1 MIAVDPYV
9 FEALM
14 PDLVG
19 HDRRPGAYIVYLA
32 LLGLARS
39 QDSVAISL
47 QSLATATGLSKSAVQ
62 RSLLHL
68 KRRGLVAA
76 KTEAVTHVPRYRLL
90 RPWVRGK

>member
-1 MIAVDPYV
+1 MIAIDPYV
-9 FEALM
+9 LDSLM

-32 LLGLARS
+32 LWGLARGG
-39 QDSVAISL
+39 DSAAISL

-76 KTEAVTHVPRYRLL
+76 ETVAVTHVPRYRIL
-90 RPWVRGK
+90 RPWVRG